1 MTDSIYHDSP
11 SGGAW
16 PVPQPALSANEG
28 ESGTSREIAAIA
40 RMATG
45 YSIEIS
51 PKEAIGSTALGA
63 WLPAGTEI
71 YLPFVAK
78 CDYALVIDAA
88 RRLSRSGFRPVPHF
102 AARNIPNRT
111 WLQDTIAKLTE
122 TAGVDRALIIGGDS
136 DPALGPFKQSLDL
149 LETGLFDRYGIDRI
163 GLAAHPEGHA
173 SLSEDVVAASLQAKN
188 RFAET
193 YPASFFLVT
202 QFCFSAPTVIAWE
215 WAARAAGN
223 RLPIRLGLPG
233 CTTLAKL
240 VKYSRL
246 CGIGASATLL
256 RKQAGRVLS
265 LAQHTSPAPLV
276 REIAWQTLQDAETL
290 FEGLHFFT
298 FAATERT
305 TAWLNAVSTGAIE
318 LTPDAGFREIV

>member
-1 MTDSIYHDSP
+1 MTDLIHHDSP

-16 PVPQPALSANEG
+16 PVPDPSAAANNDG
-28 ESGTSREIAAIA
+28 ASLEIAVIA
-40 RMATG
+40 RLASG
-45 YSIEIS
+45 FSVEIS
-51 PKEAIGSTALGA
+51 PKEAIGSAALKD
-63 WLPAGTEI
+63 WLPRGTEI

-78 CDYALVIDAA
+78 CDYQLVVDAA
-88 RRLSRSGFRPVPHF
+88 RRLTASGFKPVPHF
-102 AARNIPNRT
+102 AARNIPSRA
-111 WLQDTIAKLTE
+111 WLHDTIAELTE
-122 TAGVDRALIIGGDS
+122 MAGVDRALIIGGDS

-149 LETGLFDRYGIDRI
+149 LETGLFDRFGIDRI
-163 GLAAHPEGHA
+163 GLAAHPEGHVC
-173 SLSEDVVAASLQAKN
+173 LSADVLAATLQAKN
-188 RFAET
+188 RYAEA

-223 RLPIRLGLPG
+223 RLPVRLGLPG
-233 CTTLAKL
+233 CTSLAKL
-240 VKYSRL
+240 IKYSRL

-276 REIAWQTLQDAETL
+276 REIAWASQQDAEAL
-290 FEGLHFFT
+290 FDGLHFFT

-305 TAWLNAVSTGAIE
+305 AAWLQAVAAGAIE